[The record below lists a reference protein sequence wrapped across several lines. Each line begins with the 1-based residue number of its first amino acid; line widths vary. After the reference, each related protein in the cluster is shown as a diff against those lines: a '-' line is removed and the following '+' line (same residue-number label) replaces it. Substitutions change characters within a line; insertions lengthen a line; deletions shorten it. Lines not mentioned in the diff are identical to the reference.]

1 MQSSETHIPAI
12 LANSPISL
20 ICGAGALDRVAEAAP
35 VAVSRRTLVV
45 TDPAIR
51 AAGHAERLLTTLRGG
66 GRVID
71 VFDGVEPNPTS
82 ETIRRGAAIARQF
95 SPDTII
101 GLGGGSAMDA
111 AKGVNLLFRA
121 GGEISEY
128 RGDPPLNVLNGR
140 PPLLPMVL
148 IPTTA
153 GTGSEAQ
160 SFALIS
166 DSETHL
172 KLACGDR
179 RSPGGLRPVATV
191 LDPDLT
197 ATMPRSVAAA
207 TGLDAL
213 SHAVETAGC
222 RIRSERSLAFSREA
236 WARLAGAFERSLRST
251 GDMEARGDMLLGAHL
266 AGCAIEASMLGAAH
280 ACANPLTARFD
291 LTHGFAVGV
300 MLPHVIRFNGEGAA
314 ESPYAALDPS
324 AESLARRFDDA
335 LAVAE
340 APRRLRDIG
349 VAEAA
354 LEGLA
359 SLAAT
364 QWTASLNPRPV
375 TREDLLEI
383 YRRAW

>member
-1 MQSSETHIPAI
+1 MA
-12 LANSPISL
+12 
-20 ICGAGALDRVAEAAP
+20 DAAP
-35 VAVSRRTLVV
+35 VAESRRMLVV

-51 AAGHAERLLTTLRGG
+51 AAGHVERLLATIRGG
-66 GRVID
+66 GRAVE
-71 VFDGVEPNPTS
+71 VFDGVEPNPTD
-82 ETIRRGAAIARQF
+82 ETIRRGASVARQF
-95 SPDTII
+95 DPDAII

-121 GGEISEY
+121 GGAIGDY
-128 RGDPPLNVLNGR
+128 RGDPPLSALAGR

-166 DSETHL
+166 DSESHL

-179 RSPGGLRPVATV
+179 RSPGGLRPAVAV

-222 RIRSERSLAFSREA
+222 RVRNDRSLAFSREA
-236 WARLAGAFERSLRST
+236 WVRLDDAFERSLRST
-251 GDMEARGDMLLGAHL
+251 GDLEARRDMLLGAHL

-300 MLPHVIRFNGEGAA
+300 MLPHVIRFNAEGAA
-314 ESPYAALDPS
+314 ESPYAALDPA

-340 APRRLRDIG
+340 APRRLRDVG
-349 VAEAA
+349 VGQAA
-354 LEGLA
+354 LDELA

-364 QWTASLNPRPV
+364 QWTASFNPRPV
-375 TREDLLEI
+375 TREDLLEL